1 MLRSGLIALVLM
13 LPVPAFSAEAGVPV
27 REIMA
32 AATSNW
38 QDLASENDAPPAYV
52 DYFSED
58 FLKRLYS
65 RDFTAKYRE
74 AAKYP
79 AYEDDGSPFAYDP
92 IIGGQDGCA
101 LKDLKIGDGVAKG
114 AETDITVTFDNT
126 YCFGESHDPSWKPVT
141 LVFRVIEEDG
151 HAVIDDIDR
160 ENTEG
165 TGSLKAE
172 MQELA
177 TSGAQDGPQS
187 DDPEGQ
193 GKDEA
198 E

>member
-1 MLRSGLIALVLM
+1 MLRSGLVALVLI
-13 LPVPAFSAEAGVPV
+13 LPLPAFAADATAPV

-38 QDLASENDAPPAYV
+38 VDFDAASEEPPAYV

-58 FLKRLYS
+58 ALKRLYS
-65 RDFTAKYRE
+65 RDFVARYRQ

-101 LKDLKIGDGVAKG
+101 LKDLTIGGAVAGDGQTQV
-114 AETDITVTFDNT
+114 TVTFDNT
-126 YCFGESHDPSWKPVT
+126 YCFEENRDAGWKPVT
-141 LVFRVIEEDG
+141 LVFSLIEEDG
-151 HAVIDDIDR
+151 RPVIDDIDR

-165 TGSLKAE
+165 GGSLKAE
-172 MQELA
+172 MQEITA
-177 TSGAQDGPQS
+177 AGMEGREQEVMPEDGA
-187 DDPEGQ
+187 E
-193 GKDEA
+193 
-198 E
+198 